1 MVAIEQMTVLFIIML
16 VGYITFKKD
25 ILNEN
30 INKKIS
36 GIVLYVANPAL
47 ILSSVMGDNSKI
59 KGESLAIMVVV
70 SILAYAILIGI
81 SFIVPKLFMVN
92 KKSIK
97 TYSIMLVFSNISF
110 MGMPIVRS
118 LVGDGGL
125 LYAAIYVIPFNVLIY
140 TYGVAMLTSNYNNN
154 SDKRGIGKSIIN
166 IGTIASVLAILI
178 FVANINTPYVI
189 KESCDMLGNLTAP
202 LSMMVIGASFAT
214 IDIKGLFTDIKLV
227 LFFLFKQFIIPIV
240 GITILRLFVKDEMI
254 IDVMFVMLAT
264 PVASMVA
271 MLTQEY
277 DGDYLLATRG
287 VALSTIISVI
297 SIPIISVLMGI

>member
-1 MVAIEQMTVLFIIML
+1 MVAIEQMIVLFIIMI
-16 VGYITFKKD
+16 VGYIAFQKD
-25 ILNEN
+25 ILDVK

-59 KGESLAIMVVV
+59 KGESLLIMVLVT
-70 SILAYAILIGI
+70 IIAYALLIGI
-81 SFIVPKLFMVN
+81 SFVIPKIFMMD
-92 KKSIK
+92 KDSIN
-97 TYSIMLVFSNISF
+97 TYSIMIVFSNISF

-118 LVGDGGL
+118 LVGENGL

-140 TYGVAMLTSNYNNN
+140 TYGVAMLKSSEKENEKDV
-154 SDKRGIGKSIIN
+154 SILKSIIN
-166 IGTIASVLAILI
+166 IGAIASVAAIII
-178 FVANINTPYVI
+178 FILGIKLPYVI
-189 KESCDMLGNLTAP
+189 SESCDMLGNLTAP

-214 IDIKGLFTDIKLV
+214 IDIKSLFKDKKLV

-240 GITILRLFVKDEMI
+240 GITILRLFISDEI
-254 IDVMFVMLAT
+254 IVNVMFVMLAT

-277 DGDYLLATRG
+277 EGDFELTTKG
-287 VALSTIISVI
+287 VALSTLISVV
-297 SIPIISVLMGI
+297 SIPIISALMKI

>member
-16 VGYITFKKD
+16 VGYIAFKKD
-25 ILNEN
+25 ILTES

-36 GIVLYVANPAL
+36 GIVLYVANPAM

-59 KGESLAIMVVV
+59 TGESLAVMVMVTIV
-70 SILAYAILIGI
+70 AYMLLITI
-81 SFIVPKLFMVN
+81 SFIVPRIFMID
-92 KKSIK
+92 KDSIN
-97 TYSIMLVFSNISF
+97 TYSIMIVFSNISF

-118 LVGDGGL
+118 LVGESGL

-140 TYGVAMLTSNYNNN
+140 TYGIAMLKSNRENKN
-154 SDKRGIGKSIIN
+154 DGRQMGKSIIN
-166 IGTIASVLAILI
+166 IGTIASIIAIVI
-178 FVANINTPYVI
+178 FMVDVPIPYVI
-189 KESCDMLGNLTAP
+189 SESCDMLGNLTAP

-214 IDIKGLFTDIKLV
+214 INIGKLFKDVRLL

-240 GITILRLFVKDEMI
+240 GITILRLFINDEMI
-254 IDVMFVMLAT
+254 VDVMFVMLAT

-277 DGDYLLATRG
+277 DGDFMLATRG

-297 SIPIISVLMGI
+297 SIPIISAVMNI

>member
-154 SDKRGIGKSIIN
+154 SDKRGI
-166 IGTIASVLAILI
+166 ASVLAILI